1 MSETQANAAVAA
13 LVKATMAMPNPN
25 TDSRNGAFKRHDG
38 KAYKYASLNAFLD
51 VIKPVLAEHG
61 LAMFQPV
68 STNPT
73 SGMIEVQTM
82 FMHVSG
88 SQVTFPPLAMP
99 IHPGMTCQQAGAN
112 ISYMRRYSLQSA
124 LGLAADDDDAD
135 DDRAAHLASKP
146 SAQAVAR
153 SAPVDAPQGV
163 QASGGGGGSPKP
175 SQARTAAPSASSAA
189 SAFGE
194 VDMVGTVTFLEVK
207 DGVGKNGKPYK
218 RARVGLKPADGG
230 EVVYASAFGAS
241 LLSVVT
247 EAKESGQPLQVS
259 LKDAGKFGFDLVTA
273 NYAQP
278 AAAQIGD
285 DSDIPF

>member
-1 MSETQANAAVAA
+1 MSESKHVSAA
-13 LVKATMAMPNPN
+13 LVAAQSKIRNVPFDSTNPHFG
-25 TDSRNGAFKRHDG
+25 SKFV
-38 KAYKYASLNAFLD
+38 SLAAVLD
-51 VIKPVLAEHG
+51 AVRPILSAHG
-61 LAMFQPV
+61 LALFQPASTANGMVQV
-68 STNPT
+68 ST
-73 SGMIEVQTM
+73 V
-82 FMHVSG
+82 FMHESG
-88 SQVTFPPLAMP
+88 EQVAFPPLALP
-99 IHPGMTCQQAGAN
+99 ITEKTTAQALG
-112 ISYMRRYSLQSA
+112 SMVTYLRRYSLT
-124 LGLAADDDDAD
+124 AAVGIAGDEDTDGNDVSN
-135 DDRAAHLASKP
+135 LP
-146 SAQAVAR
+146 AQPVRR

-163 QASGGGGGSPKP
+163 PASGGGGGSPQPNK
-175 SQARTAAPSASSAA
+175 ARTAAPSASSVA

-247 EAKESGQPLQVS
+247 EAKESGQPLKVS